1 MDIGTQNSPKMKEEG
16 IGMSYKSWGS
26 LLCAMAFALC
36 LSTLAL
42 GQEITGTIVGTV
54 KDSSGSVVPGATVTI
69 TDPSKGDIVVRT
81 ATTNDS
87 GEFTA
92 PNLAISS
99 YTVTV
104 EAPNFKKTVQTG
116 VAVQVGERRSVEIS
130 LEAGRIEETVTVT
143 ADPVAV
149 ELNTPTVGTTL
160 NENQLKELSINNR
173 NFVQFVTLAPGV
185 SSNLSDQVYVGTTNP
200 DGQANLVS
208 ISVNGSRSSQNTFTV
223 DGADITDRG
232 SNLTIQA
239 YPSVDSICQYRVLRS
254 LYPAES
260 GRSGGGQVNVVGCG
274 GTSEFHGSL
283 FAFVRNEQFNAN
295 TFFNNRN
302 RPLGVED
309 GKAVRPPFR
318 YNNYGFTI
326 GGPVYFLE
334 FGDKEPGKG
343 FFGKVPRTFFFFSEE
358 QRRDVRF
365 PTLNS
370 TVPDQA
376 LRDGVF
382 PVDIC
387 LDGSISGTTRTCNQ
401 ILPAG
406 TSFTSLASIN
416 PVALAYLDIYRQL
429 PLPNSPLAN
438 NPYGLSFP
446 TRGKFNFQQEIFK
459 LDTAISDE
467 VTAYYRFQRDKIPT
481 IEPNALFSSG
491 SSLPGVS
498 TTETDSPGRT
508 HTFQMNYAASPN
520 LLFEGRYAYAYGA
533 ILSRNVGLMSIDQ
546 TSVPV
551 SLAYPNQRDRIPT
564 VAAPGFNGFSSFGP
578 YDNFSDKHD
587 ISGSVTYIFGGHT
600 AKFGAVFSKYR
611 KNENALSGSNEGAF
625 STYFNTDPAAASQG
639 SVCAPTQQATA
650 GGVCRTTF
658 TVDGRI
664 VNPSSLQTY
673 ANFLLGNNVS
683 FSQASADYTA
693 DLRQR
698 NFEFYAQDE
707 FRAFKNLTLYYG
719 VRYSFFGSPWDRSG
733 LLSNFV
739 PELYNRSNSPDVT
752 GAGNRVVDSGNFCEG
767 LIVNEQNYRTG
778 PNGCVP
784 MVSPFGKYVVDAPKT
799 NFAPRVGF
807 AWDIFGDGKTALR
820 TGYGMYHEQTL
831 VGIFLQNLIANPPFL
846 ETTSLSNVALDD
858 QFGTNPVAGL
868 ATISVRGQDTKW
880 KTPYMQHWSLDL
892 QRQLTDNTVVTVG
905 YYGSKGTNL
914 IGIVDINLL
923 PPGSAEDELCP
934 VNGSSS
940 IDPTVPCKDEGVPFT
955 AARTNLD
962 TIRPFKGYRAVN
974 IIKPM
979 FNSNYHSLQASAT
992 HRFSGASQVQLAYTW
1007 SKNLTDNQTDRSTA
1021 PQNPYDIRSDYG
1033 RAQLDRRH
1041 VFTANYVYELPFF
1054 EDQRGVA
1061 GKILGGW
1068 QLSGITTFQTGL
1080 PFTPTFA
1087 SYDPAGL
1094 GFLGPSVSGPRPDQY
1109 ADPMVPGP
1117 VMANPDPRCHSTISQ
1132 GGLAADETRVF
1143 DSWFNVCAFQT
1154 LRPTEDVPVAAGS
1167 AGRGVIDGPNV
1178 FRTDLTLSK
1187 NFRFTE
1193 SLRLQLRWEVFNVF
1207 NRTNYVGFAVSPLTP
1222 SSAGVI
1228 SSTRDPRTMQFG
1240 AKFYF

>member
-1 MDIGTQNSPKMKEEG
+1 
-16 IGMSYKSWGS
+16 MSRKSWGS
-26 LLCAMAFALC
+26 ILCALAVVLC
-36 LSTLAL
+36 ATTTAMS
-42 GQEITGTIVGTV
+42 QEITGSIVGTV
-54 KDSSGSVVPGATVTI
+54 RDANGGAVAGATVTI
-69 TDPSKGDIVVRT
+69 SDPSKDGLVVRT
-81 ATTNDS
+81 TMTNED
-87 GEFTA
+87 GEFSA
-92 PNLAISS
+92 PNLSIGS
-99 YTVTV
+99 YTVTA
-104 EAPNFKKTVQTG
+104 EAPSFKRSVQTD
-116 VAVQVGERRSVEIS
+116 VTVQVGERRSVDVT
-130 LEAGRIEETVTVT
+130 LEAGRIDETVTVT
-143 ADPVAV
+143 ADQVAV

-173 NFVQFVTLAPGV
+173 NFVQLVTLAPGV

-200 DGQANLVS
+200 DGQANIVS

-295 TFFNNRN
+295 SFANNRALA
-302 RPLGVED
+302 PDLET
-309 GKAVRPPFR
+309 GKAPRPPFR
-318 YNNYGFTI
+318 YNNFGFTI
-326 GGPVYFLE
+326 GGPVYFLN
-334 FGDKEPGKG
+334 FGEGTPGEG
-343 FFGKVPRTFFFFSEE
+343 FFGRVPRTFFFFSEE
-358 QRRDVRF
+358 MRRDVRF

-376 LRDGVF
+376 LRNGVF

-406 TSFTSLASIN
+406 TSFTSLAAIN
-416 PVALAYLDIYRQL
+416 PVALAYLNIYRQL
-429 PLPNSPLAN
+429 PLPNSSLIS

-459 LDTAISDE
+459 LDTAITDE
-467 VTAYYRFQRDKIPT
+467 LTANYRFQRDKIPT
-481 IEPNALFSSG
+481 IEPNALFSGG

-498 TTETDSPGRT
+498 TTETNSPGRT
-508 HTFQMNYAASPN
+508 HTFQINYAASPN

-533 ILSRNVGLMSIDQ
+533 ILSNNIGLMSTDV

-551 SLAYPNQRDRIPT
+551 NLAYPNQRDRIPT
-564 VAAPGFNGFSSFGP
+564 VGFTGFNGFSSFGP

-587 ISGSVTYIFGGHT
+587 IGGSVTYIAGGHT
-600 AKFGAVFSKYR
+600 MKFGAFFSKYR
-611 KNENALSGSNEGAF
+611 KNENALGGPNEGSF
-625 STYFNTDPAAASQG
+625 STYFNTNPLAPSQG
-639 SVCAPTQQATA
+639 SVCAPSQQATA
-650 GGVCRTTF
+650 GGVCRTSF
-658 TVDGRI
+658 SVGGRT
-664 VNPSSLQTY
+664 VNPGSLQTF

-683 FSQASADYTA
+683 FSQAKDDYTA
-693 DLRQR
+693 DFRQR

-707 FRAFKNLTLYYG
+707 FRFRKNLTLYYG
-719 VRYSFFGSPWDRSG
+719 VRYSFFGSPWDRNG

-739 PELYNRSNSPDVT
+739 PEIYNRAESPLVT
-752 GAGNRVVDSGNFCEG
+752 GNGNRVAGTGNFCEG
-767 LIVNEQNYRTG
+767 LIVNEQNFQTA

-784 MVSPFGKYVVDAPKT
+784 TVSPYGKYVVEAPKT
-799 NFAPRVGF
+799 NFAPRIGL

-820 TGYGMYHEQTL
+820 MGYGIYHEQTL
-831 VGIFLQNLIANPPFL
+831 VGIFLNNLISNPPFQ

-858 QFGTNPVAGL
+858 QFGANPVATL
-868 ATISVRGQDTKW
+868 ATISVRGQDTDW
-880 KTPYMQHWSLDL
+880 KTPYMQHWSLDV
-892 QRQLTDNTVVTVG
+892 QRQLTDSTVVTVG

-923 PPGSAEDELCP
+923 RPGFAEDQLCP

-940 IDPTVPCKDEGVPFT
+940 TTPTVACKDEGVPFT
-955 AARTNLD
+955 AARVNLD
-962 TIRPFKGYRAVN
+962 TIRPFRGYRAVN

-979 FNSNYHSLQASAT
+979 FNSNYHSLQASGT
-992 HRFSGASQVQLAYTW
+992 HRFSGASQVQVAYTW

-1021 PQNPYDIRSDYG
+1021 PQNPFDIKSDYG

-1041 VFTANYVYELPFF
+1041 IFTANYIYELPFF
-1054 EDQRGVA
+1054 EDQRGLA
-1061 GKILGGW
+1061 GKLLGGW

-1080 PFTPTFA
+1080 PFTAAFG

-1094 GFLGPSVSGPRPDQY
+1094 GFLGPSVSGPRPNQY

-1117 VMANPDPRCHSTISQ
+1117 VAANPDPLCQRTISQ
-1132 GGLAADETRVF
+1132 GGLAADETRVV

-1154 LRPTEDVPVAAGS
+1154 LRPLSGIAAVAGS
-1167 AGRGVIDGPNV
+1167 AGRGTIEGPDI

-1193 SLRLQLRWEVFNVF
+1193 SLRLQLRWELFNVF
-1207 NRTNYVGFAVSPLTP
+1207 NKTNFSLFGTSLLAPTT
-1222 SSAGVI
+1222 AGEI
-1228 SSTRDPRTMQFG
+1228 TSFRDPRTMQFG